1 MSATSEI
8 VTGKFLYKILFYSLC
23 TLFIIRFYF
32 IFHTDINWDE
42 FFFLSNIYEHQRHE
56 LKNSFQ
62 TLHVHV
68 FGWLKYT
75 STNEI
80 WQIISARIIMYI
92 LSLITAYFIY
102 AICRKFTSPIASLFA
117 LVSYCMF
124 TFVMDHAASFR
135 TDPIVTCFLMGSIYL
150 IILHKRHYLSFLLA
164 GLLIGISGMVT
175 IKSVFY
181 IPTIATI
188 LLIYWLGDDNKKTMF
203 LKGALAGGA
212 AILTFSGLYILHSN
226 GLQSDVTQQ
235 DPAMISSSIEKTLLS
250 SGIFPQLHILL
261 HAVFSNL
268 IIVITILMGSFFA
281 LKMDCDK
288 NSSNSV
294 KNSKT
299 LIILLSL
306 LFPIISIV
314 FYRNTFPYFYPFI
327 LAPATVLQAL
337 FADQFL
343 TYQSKNPKYN
353 RIAIICLAFAVLQSG
368 VGIWKNFQ
376 RSNQTQVATLE
387 VIHKLF
393 PKPVAYID
401 RNSMASSFPKK
412 GFFMSSWGFEV
423 YYTNAKP
430 IMREILN
437 SDQPKFIIAN
447 IEALD
452 FELQGNHPKLLP
464 KDEAILR
471 DNFIHHWGKIYLPG
485 KKIKNLDVT
494 PNQDFEIL
502 IEGNYLVKGK
512 NSILLNGKTIS
523 SGDIVFLDKGHHTL
537 KTTKPN
543 NTVVLRW
550 ADNVYKPNVPPPNKP
565 IFYNF

>member
-1 MSATSEI
+1 MSVTPEI
-8 VTGKFLYKILFYSLC
+8 VTGKFFYKILFYSLC

-42 FFFLSNIYEHQRHE
+42 FFYLSNIYEHQRHE

-62 TLHVHV
+62 TLHVHA

-188 LLIYWLGDDNKKTMF
+188 LLAYWLCEDDKKTMF

-226 GLQSDVTQQ
+226 GLQSDVIQQ
-235 DPAMISSSIEKTLLS
+235 DPAMISSSIEKTILS
-250 SGIFPQLHILL
+250 SGIFPQWNILI
-261 HAVFSNL
+261 HAILANS
-268 IIVITILMGSFFA
+268 IIMITLFLGSFIA
-281 LKMDCDK
+281 LRMAFTRH
-288 NSSNSV
+288 NSF
-294 KNSKT
+294 KKRKIEI
-299 LIILLSL
+299 IILSFL
-306 LFPIISIV
+306 LPLVSVV

-327 LAPATVLQAL
+327 LAPTAVLLAL
-337 FADQFL
+337 FADHFL
-343 TYQSKNPKYN
+343 TFQSKSQQYN
-353 RIAIICLAFAVLQSG
+353 RIAIICLAFMMIQSG
-368 VGIWKNFQ
+368 VGIWKNLQ
-376 RSNQTQVATLE
+376 RSNQTQVTTLE

-393 PKPVAYID
+393 PNPVAYID
-401 RNSMASSFPKK
+401 RNSMVSSFPKK
-412 GFFMSSWGFEV
+412 GFFMSSWGIEV
-423 YYTNAKP
+423 YNANAKP
-430 IMREILN
+430 IMRDILN

-447 IEALD
+447 IRDLD
-452 FELQGNHPKLLP
+452 FELKYNNSRLLP

-485 KKIKNLDVT
+485 KTIQNLDVN

-502 IEGNYLVKGK
+502 IEGNYLIEGK
-512 NSILLNGKTIS
+512 NSIMLDGKMAF
-523 SGDIVFLDKGHHTL
+523 SGDNIFLKKGYHTL
-537 KTTKPN
+537 KATKPSD
-543 NTVVLRW
+543 TIVLRW
-550 ADNVYKPNVPPPNKP
+550 ADNLYKPNMPPPNRP
-565 IFYNF
+565 IFYGF